1 MAMNSMQM
9 GRVLGPG
16 RYYGDLVKHRVIGGM
31 LLTEATYP
39 VGHFTPKHIHERSY
53 FSLMLQGSSNMMRNA
68 THASNQPCALT
79 FHPPGVLHNG
89 QIRKDGGRSFF
100 VEIDSELLMRIDD
113 QVGIQK
119 YSIVFRGGLTN
130 RLAARLYQEFRRMD
144 QASQV
149 AIEGLVL
156 EMLAQCSRD
165 RAKPVTKELPVWL
178 AEAKD
183 IIHDHYSE
191 TLSLSGIAKLV
202 GVHPV
207 HLATTFRRFHYCSVG
222 DYIRRVRIEIASR
235 ELIASEA
242 SLAQIAAGL
251 GFTHQSHFTRIFKDH
266 FGLTPSE
273 YRKKFRI

>member
-1 MAMNSMQM
+1 MQVDM
-9 GRVLGPG
+9 VLEPG
-16 RYYGDLVKHRVIGGM
+16 RYYGDLARRRDVAGM
-31 LLTEATYP
+31 LLTEANYP
-39 VGHFTPKHIHERSY
+39 VGHFTPKHIHERAY
-53 FSLMLQGSSNMMRNA
+53 FSLILKGSSDGPQNA
-68 THASNQPCALT
+68 NHASNQPCALT
-79 FHPPGVLHNG
+79 FHPPGVLNHG
-89 QIRKDGGRSFF
+89 QLRKHGGRSFF
-100 VEIDSELLMRIDD
+100 VEIDSVLLMRIDD
-113 QVGIQK
+113 QISIQN
-119 YSIVFRGGLTN
+119 YPIVFRGGLTN
-130 RLAARLYQEFRRMD
+130 KLAARLYQEFRRMD

-165 RAKPVTKELPVWL
+165 RAKSVTKDLPRWL

-191 TLSLSGIAKLV
+191 CLSLSGIAKLV

-207 HLATTFRRFHYCSVG
+207 HLATTFRRFHCCSVG
-222 DYIRRVRIEIASR
+222 DYIRKVRIEIACR
-235 ELIASEA
+235 ELISSKA

-273 YRKKFRI
+273 YRKYFHT